1 MDSGCG
7 STNDAKV
14 SLTERDIPCC
24 LVMWKKSSRND
35 NSSTETLAA
44 NPAMSKCSIE
54 REEGR
59 SHCKVSV
66 RVGLLLLVIS
76 IFGLQ
81 IILFIVECKHIS
93 EMDGQIMLSI
103 LMATVHQY

>member
-1 MDSGCG
+1 MDRAMDSGCG

-44 NPAMSKCSIE
+44 MSKCSIE

-59 SHCKVSV
+59 SCCKVSV

-76 IFGLQ
+76 IFGNGRANNV
-81 IILFIVECKHIS
+81 IVPDGNGSPLLKDSPHICAFY
-93 EMDGQIMLSI
+93 I
-103 LMATVHQY
+103 A